1 MIKIILVVDDSRLS
15 RMMISAIIKEYDN
28 QWTILE
34 APSADEAVKQ
44 CEQHTVTAITLDMN
58 MPGKSGLE
66 IAPKLKEMQPSA
78 HIALLTAN
86 VQKSVKAEAESLGLS
101 FISKPVTE
109 DKVIRYIKAVEES
122 L

>member
-1 MIKIILVVDDSRLS
+1 MGKIILIVDDSRLS
-15 RMMISAIIKEYDN
+15 RMMISAIIKEYDTG
-28 QWTILE
+28 WTILE
-34 APSADEAVKQ
+34 APSADDAVKQ
-44 CEQHTVTAITLDMN
+44 CEQHNVRAITLDMN

-66 IAPKLKEMQPSA
+66 IAPKLKELLPNTN
-78 HIALLTAN
+78 IALLTAN

-109 DKVIRYIKAVEES
+109 EKILDYLKTVEES

>member
-1 MIKIILVVDDSRLS
+1 MEKIILVVDDSRLS
-15 RMMISAIIKEYDN
+15 RMMISAMIKEHDT

-34 APSADEAVKQ
+34 ASSADEAVKQ

-78 HIALLTAN
+78 RIVLLTAN
-86 VQKSVKAEAESLGLS
+86 VQKSVKTEAESLGLS

-109 DKVIRYIKAVEES
+109 DKVVSYLKAVEES